1 MITWSRGDGLPD
13 CLWAGNTASDEER
26 SAAALTGGL
35 ANLGFFTA
43 VLRRKARVWCL
54 TAVIGLVIGT
64 GLYVKFPPA
73 YHATTT
79 VLLVY
84 NGSREPLGA
93 SGERAEHG
101 GKSTGGGTCR
111 VKLKLPQSAASFQ
124 AAYSVTVVTGNV
136 LTIVQRRRA
145 VQHRSGAASSGRGH
159 GLSPVPCPVR
169 AEPGAAT
176 VRSAPATVQRGS
188 ATPPGA

>member
-1 MITWSRGDGLPD
+1 MNDPDQLITWSRGDGLPD
-13 CLWAGNTASDEER
+13 RLWAGNTASDEER

-84 NGSREPLGA
+84 NGNVNPSVQVANE
-93 SGERAEHG
+93 AEHG
-101 GKSTGGGTCR
+101 GQVSRWRHVSCR
-111 VKLKLPQSAASFQ
+111 
-124 AAYSVTVVTGNV
+124 N
-136 LTIVQRRRA
+136 
-145 VQHRSGAASSGRGH
+145 
-159 GLSPVPCPVR
+159 
-169 AEPGAAT
+169 
-176 VRSAPATVQRGS
+176 
-188 ATPPGA
+188 